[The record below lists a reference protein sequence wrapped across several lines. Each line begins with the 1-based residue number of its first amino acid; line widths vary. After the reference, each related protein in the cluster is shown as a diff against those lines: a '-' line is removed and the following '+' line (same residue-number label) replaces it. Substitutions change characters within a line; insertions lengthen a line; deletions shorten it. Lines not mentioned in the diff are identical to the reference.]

1 MDHKCPDG
9 YVDCDDDDDV
19 DGGVDGDDD
28 GYGDD
33 ADDDDIGVGPKCAKV
48 CVWQKKRVGDISETD
63 LGRHV
68 RRTGSGQYCF

>member
-9 YVDCDDDDDV
+9 YVDCDDDV
-19 DGGVDGDDD
+19 DN
-28 GYGDD
+28 
-33 ADDDDIGVGPKCAKV
+33 GVGPKCAKV